1 MELEY
6 VKSGDYYIPALRAND
21 EPEEPLTK
29 CGLMRRDFLKE
40 HRPGIYSGMMLE
52 GTLREHCLTIQ
63 HQAEERIDVLIE
75 QMAQAQGF
83 DEGLKASDQMR
94 WVRMMNNIRACAE
107 EIIEN
112 EIIYA

>member
-75 QMAQAQGF
+75 QMAQAQGV